1 MAEVGDIIRQLRQD
15 RSMTQEDLAARA
27 GLKFS
32 LIRSIESG
40 RNQLTSYATR
50 AALSKAF
57 DLPLVELARL
67 LDGSMCEAFDAAVK
81 R

>member
-32 LIRSIESG
+32 LVRSIESG

-50 AALSKAF
+50 AALSRAF
-57 DLPLVELARL
+57 GMPIDKLSAL
-67 LDGSMCEAFDAAVK
+67 LDAT
-81 R
+81 

>member
-1 MAEVGDIIRQLRQD
+1 MAQVGEIIRQLRQD

-40 RNQLTSYATR
+40 RNQLTSYGTR

-67 LDGSMCEAFDAAVK
+67 LDGPAPVDITAT
-81 R
+81 